1 MGTPD
6 MNKKKMQSLEKQL
19 RTEVASSENELEQI
33 DEQIRSY
40 TEDTDL
46 GEPADN
52 HPGDQADNLYERE
65 RLMTIREGLAE
76 RKSEIQHAL
85 DKIGEGRYGD
95 CERCGEPIAVERL
108 EALPFARHCIA
119 CQEIVEQTGAGR
131 R

>member
-1 MGTPD
+1 MGTSE
-6 MNKKKMQSLEKQL
+6 MNKKQLQTLEKRL
-19 RTEVASSENELEQI
+19 KTELASSENELEQI

-40 TEDTDL
+40 TEDTEL

-52 HPGDQADNLYERE
+52 HPGDEADHLYERE

-85 DKIGEGRYGD
+85 DKIDEGRYGE
-95 CERCGEPIAVERL
+95 CERCAEPIAFERL
-108 EALPFARHCIA
+108 EALPFARHCIE
-119 CQEIVEQTGAGR
+119 CQEIVEKTGAGR